1 MRKKI
6 LNLLTMGGGIYYLCT
21 RKSGRSRNLLLI
33 EISMKEN
40 KEVKISYIAAHL
52 TTIISVT
59 LVLVLVGI
67 IAMVWIGAD
76 KETRRMK
83 ERIELSV
90 IMRDSVSNDAARK
103 LEEKIKKEPY
113 ALRTR
118 FISREE
124 AMRQWQHD
132 TGENLEE
139 VFGVN
144 PLSPEI
150 SFTLQADFSSPGR
163 IAEVKKSL
171 AALPEVADVAVPET
185 DTVEAINRGVSR
197 LTALLGVIAIVM
209 LVISFVLI
217 NNTVH
222 LTVYSRRFTI
232 HTMQL
237 VGATNGYIRRPV
249 VGNNMLCGLI
259 AGILASGLIAIAL
272 AFAPNAG
279 FHELSNAVGW
289 TEFAVVAG
297 GITLVGMIICSLAA
311 WASTARYLGTDYDRL
326 FR

>member
-1 MRKKI
+1 
-6 LNLLTMGGGIYYLCT
+6 
-21 RKSGRSRNLLLI
+21 
-33 EISMKEN
+33 MKEN

-76 KETRRMK
+76 KETRKMR

-90 IMRDSVSNDAARK
+90 IMKDSVTNEEAMQ
-103 LEEKIKKEPY
+103 LEKKIKSAPY
-113 ALRTR
+113 ALQTQ
-118 FISREE
+118 FISKED
-124 AMRQWQHD
+124 AMKQWKKD
-132 TGENLEE
+132 TGEDLEQ

-150 SFTLQADFSSPGR
+150 SFTLKADYSGAPQ
-163 IAEVKKSL
+163 IAEIRKSL
-171 AALPEVADVAVPET
+171 SKESGVEAVSVPET
-185 DTVEAINRGVSR
+185 DTVEAINRSVSR
-197 LTALLGVIAIVM
+197 LTALLGAIAIVM
-209 LVISFVLI
+209 LIISFVLI

-249 VGNNMLCGLI
+249 VGNNLLCGLI
-259 AGILASGLIAIAL
+259 AGIIASGLIAIAL
-272 AFAPNAG
+272 GVAPKVG
-279 FHELSNAVGW
+279 FHELNSVIGW
-289 TEFAVVAG
+289 TEFAAVAAA
-297 GITLVGMIICSLAA
+297 ITLVGMIICSLAA
-311 WASTARYLGTDYDRL
+311 FMSTAKYLGKDYDEL

>member
-1 MRKKI
+1 MTK
-6 LNLLTMGGGIYYLCT
+6 GGLMYYLCR
-21 RKSGRSRNLLLI
+21 RKFHAAREAASI
-33 EISMKEN
+33 YMKEN

-76 KETRRMK
+76 RETRRMR

-90 IMRDSVSNDAARK
+90 IMQDSVSDAAART
-103 LEEKIKKEPY
+103 LEAKIKAQPY
-113 ALRTR
+113 ALNTH
-118 FISREE
+118 FISRND
-124 AMRQWQHD
+124 ALSQWKKD
-132 TGENLEE
+132 TGEDLEA

-150 SFTLQADFSSPGR
+150 SFTLRADYSSSQQISQIR
-163 IAEVKKSL
+163 KSIAAMEGV
-171 AALPEVADVAVPET
+171 EDVSVPET
-185 DTVEAINRGVSR
+185 DTVEAINRSVSR
-197 LTALLGVIAIVM
+197 LTALLGAIAVVMVI
-209 LVISFVLI
+209 ISFVLI

-222 LTVYSRRFTI
+222 LTIYSRRFTI

-249 VGNNMLCGLI
+249 VGNNMLCGLL
-259 AGILASGLIAIAL
+259 AGILASGLIATAL
-272 AFAPNAG
+272 AFAPQAG
-279 FHELSNAVGW
+279 FHELSNVIGW
-289 TEFAVVAG
+289 MEFAAVAAA
-297 GITLVGMIICSLAA
+297 ITIVGMIICALAA
-311 WASTARYLGTDYDRL
+311 WMSTAKYLGKDYDEL

>member
-1 MRKKI
+1 
-6 LNLLTMGGGIYYLCT
+6 
-21 RKSGRSRNLLLI
+21 
-33 EISMKEN
+33 MKEN
-40 KEVKISYIAAHL
+40 KEVKISYFAAHL

-76 KETRRMK
+76 KETRRMR

-90 IMRDSVSNDAARK
+90 ILTDSVSDQNARM
-103 LEEKIKKEPY
+103 LEDKIKSEPY
-113 ALRTR
+113 ALHTR
-118 FISREE
+118 FISRQE
-124 AMRQWQHD
+124 AMEQWKKD
-132 TGENLEE
+132 TGEDLEE

-150 SFTLQADFSSPGR
+150 SFTLKADYTAPSQ
-163 IAEVKKSL
+163 IASIRKKLASL
-171 AALPEVADVAVPET
+171 EDVSDVSVPET
-185 DTVEAINRGVSR
+185 DTVEAINRSVSR
-197 LTALLGVIAIVM
+197 LTGLLGAIAIAM

-249 VGNNMLCGLI
+249 VGNNMLCGLL
-259 AGILASGLIAIAL
+259 AGIIASGLLATAL
-272 AFAPNAG
+272 AFAPQAG
-279 FHELSNAVGW
+279 FRELNNTIGW
-289 TEFAVVAG
+289 TEFAMVAG
-297 GITLVGMIICSLAA
+297 AITLVGMIICSLAA
-311 WASTARYLGTDYDRL
+311 WMSTARYLGRDYDKL

>member
-1 MRKKI
+1 
-6 LNLLTMGGGIYYLCT
+6 
-21 RKSGRSRNLLLI
+21 
-33 EISMKEN
+33 MKEN

-76 KETRRMK
+76 KETRRMR

-90 IMRDSVSNDAARK
+90 IMKDSVSNEEARS
-103 LEEKIKKEPY
+103 LESKIKSEPY
-113 ALRTR
+113 ALQTQ
-118 FISREE
+118 FISKED
-124 AMRQWQHD
+124 AMKQWKKD
-132 TGENLEE
+132 TGEDLEE

-150 SFTLQADFSSPGR
+150 SFTLKADYSSAAQIASIRKDLSKEPGV
-163 IAEVKKSL
+163 E
-171 AALPEVADVAVPET
+171 DVSVPET
-185 DTVEAINRGVSR
+185 DTVDAINRSVSR
-197 LTALLGVIAIVM
+197 LTALLGTIAIVM

-259 AGILASGLIAIAL
+259 AGLIASGLIAIAL
-272 AFAPNAG
+272 GLAPKAG
-279 FHELSNAVGW
+279 FHELSNVIGW
-289 TEFAVVAG
+289 MEFAMIAG
-297 GITLVGMIICSLAA
+297 AITLVGMVICSLAA
-311 WASTARYLGTDYDRL
+311 WMSTAKYLGKDYDEL